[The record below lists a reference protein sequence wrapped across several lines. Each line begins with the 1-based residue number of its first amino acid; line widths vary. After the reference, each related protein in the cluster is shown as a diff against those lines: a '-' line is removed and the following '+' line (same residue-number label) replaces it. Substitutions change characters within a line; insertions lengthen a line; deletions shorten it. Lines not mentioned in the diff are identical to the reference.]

1 MSTTLNKIQAQL
13 GEIDRDTI
21 STALGM
27 LRRTSF
33 FPILVEHTLITNN
46 NRPANLTIDMAALRG
61 SWMDGY
67 LAAIDDVKHFVEK
80 YILDQKRIEQ
90 MVPDFGAVDKL
101 IQENVIKNRSEI

>member
-1 MSTTLNKIQAQL
+1 VSTILNKIQAQL
-13 GEIDRDTI
+13 GGIDRDTI
-21 STALGM
+21 STAIGM

-67 LAAIDDVKHFVEK
+67 LAAVDDVKNFVEK
-80 YILDQKRIEQ
+80 YILEQERKEQ
-90 MVPDFGAVDKL
+90 MLPDFGAVEKL
-101 IQENVIKNRSEI
+101 IQENVIKNKSEI